1 MTEQE
6 FYQKLLAELDKAAA
20 SDRQLSNLLKKMQSG
35 DADFSDTAVYW
46 QKFSELIGKVLSQN
60 VVEAGSGLNEEVSY
74 LMLKNGH
81 MRAYQ
86 IHSMVQKALDE
97 KQNIHIAAKKPKFPA
112 ERVRKAAHSL
122 EDKTVSEEVIQ
133 RRAESAV
140 ANIANS
146 FHDDYIKE
154 NAEFRQNAGLKCHVT
169 RIGAF
174 ECCSWCAEVAGRYE
188 VGKEPADFWRRHDH
202 CSCRMDYENQK
213 VRQRLSGTGKGWN
226 VDSEVQRR
234 QAQRIEYKPKRF
246 SKDEAKAL
254 ESEKLSR
261 IKGLTIAGKTD
272 IIDARDGNSRYKPV
286 SDDAIKN
293 MPILSLF
300 GTNEMNRAYQ
310 KANKDLLREVARHPN
325 LVAGTEFSI
334 VYDANM
340 NRIPGYDY
348 VIGRVGGVK
357 VQDPGEPFHAFH
369 NHPSGET
376 FSYTDLFNFSRNKNM
391 LSFTATGNAENLYN
405 ILKTENSDI
414 DGYKEF
420 LIQKT
425 NEIFYVTND
434 LHSGQKIEV
443 SYEILANEK
452 QREEIRS
459 KLSLEQKKELQK
471 ALDNWSL
478 SCAEGG
484 EEYEIKYTKYKTQL
498 VD

>member
-1 MTEQE
+1 MTVQDVDNAFRKKAESNVKLYVIRKKIE
-6 FYQKLLAELDKAAA
+6 NGTATMEDMSEYSNILCKLLGKTLGENISGVPESERAKFCEWLLRNQYEDTNERLATVQRFLDK
-20 SDRQLSNLLKKMQSG
+20 
-35 DADFSDTAVYW
+35 
-46 QKFSELIGKVLSQN
+46 
-60 VVEAGSGLNEEVSY
+60 
-74 LMLKNGH
+74 
-81 MRAYQ
+81 
-86 IHSMVQKALDE
+86 

-133 RRAESAV
+133 RRAENAV

-174 ECCSWCAEVAGRYE
+174 NCCAWCAEVAGRYE
-188 VGKEPADFWRRHDH
+188 VGREPADFWRRHDS

-213 VRQRLSGTGKGWN
+213 VHQRLSGTGKGWK

-234 QAQRIEYKPKRF
+234 QVQRIEYKPKRF

-261 IKGLTIAGKTD
+261 IKGLTIAGKTG
-272 IIDARDGNSRYKPV
+272 IIDARDENSRYKPV

-310 KANKDLLREVARHPN
+310 KANQDLLREVARHPN

-391 LSFTATGNAENLYN
+391 LSFTATGNTENLYN

-420 LIQKT
+420 LIQKA

-443 SYEILANEK
+443 SYEILANEQ

-484 EEYEIKYTKYKTQL
+484 EEYEIKYTNCKTKL

>member
-1 MTEQE
+1 MTVQDVDNAFRKKAESNVKLYVIRKKIE
-6 FYQKLLAELDKAAA
+6 NGTATMEDMSEYSNILCKLLGKTLGENISGIPESERAKFCEWLLRNQYEDTNERLATVQRFLDK
-20 SDRQLSNLLKKMQSG
+20 
-35 DADFSDTAVYW
+35 
-46 QKFSELIGKVLSQN
+46 
-60 VVEAGSGLNEEVSY
+60 
-74 LMLKNGH
+74 
-81 MRAYQ
+81 
-86 IHSMVQKALDE
+86 

-133 RRAESAV
+133 RRAENAV

-174 ECCSWCAEVAGRYE
+174 ECCAWCAEVAGRYE
-188 VGKEPADFWRRHDH
+188 VGKEPADFWRRHDN
-202 CSCRMDYENQK
+202 CTCRMNYENQK
-213 VRQRLSGTGKGWN
+213 VRQRLSGQGKGWK

-234 QAQRIEYKPKRF
+234 QAQRIEYKPTRLNQ
-246 SKDEAKAL
+246 EQAKAL
-254 ESEKLSR
+254 ESEKLSQ

-272 IIDARDGNSRYKPV
+272 IIDARDENSRYKPV

-300 GTNEMNRAYQ
+300 QTNEMNRAYQ
-310 KANKDLLREVARHPN
+310 KANQELLREVAKHPD
-325 LVAGTEFSI
+325 LVTGTEFSI

-340 NRIPGYDY
+340 NRIAGYDY

-425 NEIFYVTND
+425 NEIFYVTTD

-443 SYEILANEK
+443 SYEILANEN

-484 EEYEIKYTKYKTQL
+484 EEYEIKYTNYKTKL

>member
-86 IHSMVQKALDE
+86 VHSMVQKVLDE

-133 RRAESAV
+133 RRAENAV

-174 ECCSWCAEVAGRYE
+174 ECCAWCAEVAGRYE

-202 CSCRMDYENQK
+202 CSCRMNYENQK
-213 VRQRLSGTGKGWN
+213 VRQRLSGQGKGWK

-234 QAQRIEYKPKRF
+234 QAQRIQYKPTRF
-246 SKDEAKAL
+246 TKEQAKAL
-254 ESEKLSR
+254 ESKKLSR
-261 IKGLTIAGKTD
+261 IKGLTSAG
-272 IIDARDGNSRYKPV
+272 R
-286 SDDAIKN
+286 SD
-293 MPILSLF
+293 MEYSLF
-300 GTNEMNRAYQ
+300 RQIEYNETNPITAQRAIRFNLYQVTNSKNNIYVSEGARNDHVKPKELHKIDMHLSEVYKIMNIEKNENLPTVYVVNEAEMNSYAAASYNAILNVLYLSRKFAIYSGGNVPDGMEQFSCHKDDRSSYVHELYHWLDAEKFRQ
-310 KANKDLLREVARHPN
+310 KYGQVTQENY
-325 LVAGTEFSI
+325 G
-334 VYDANM
+334 
-340 NRIPGYDY
+340 DY
-348 VIGRVGGVK
+348 VDFINQEAKKKLDKLVK
-357 VQDPGEPFHAFH
+357 KG
-369 NHPSGET
+369 
-376 FSYTDLFNFSRNKNM
+376 
-391 LSFTATGNAENLYN
+391 YN
-405 ILKTENSDI
+405 INDSSDYGKKEYQNQKYYETYTE
-414 DGYKEF
+414 YR
-420 LIQKT
+420 
-425 NEIFYVTND
+425 VTN
-434 LHSGQKIEV
+434 L
-443 SYEILANEK
+443 L
-452 QREEIRS
+452 EE
-459 KLSLEQKKELQK
+459 
-471 ALDNWSL
+471 
-478 SCAEGG
+478 
-484 EEYEIKYTKYKTQL
+484 
-498 VD
+498 